1 MSAYLNI
8 SRDKYF
14 ISQNAQFQGDQTEDM
29 MKKKKKSNIIYSVL
43 QMVAITFGPTDIK
56 CNVFGT
62 IWTQHTQLRS
72 Y

>member
-14 ISQNAQFQGDQTEDM
+14 IGQNAVSGRSDWRHDE
-29 MKKKKKSNIIYSVL
+29 KKKKSNIIYSVL
-43 QMVAITFGPTDIK
+43 QMVAMTFGPTDIK

-62 IWTQHTQLRS
+62 IRTQRIQLRS